1 MRTRNYGRET
11 MKHFGGIKTKFA
23 LFLAVLLVGLAPQ
36 AMMAGTVAG
45 TQTRFENNSATNEQ
59 LSKQVRKRLVTLP
72 YYGVFDNLAYSIDGS
87 RVTLYGQVVRP
98 TTRSDAGRSVARIAG
113 VTQVVNNIEVLP
125 LSGFDDSVRINT
137 LRAIQRS
144 GGLYRYF
151 MGSNPSLHIVVN
163 RGHVTL
169 EGVVGSKMDA
179 QLAYMAARGVPGSF
193 SVTNNLEVEGDTG
206 AR

>member
-1 MRTRNYGRET
+1 MRKRNNGEET
-11 MKHFGGIKTKFA
+11 MKNLERFKTKLA
-23 LFLAVLLVGLAPQ
+23 LFLAFLLIGLAPQ
-36 AMMAGTVAG
+36 ALMAG
-45 TQTRFENNSATNEQ
+45 TQTASQNNSATFAQ

-87 RVTLYGQVVRP
+87 RVTLHGQVVRP
-98 TTRSDAGRSVARIAG
+98 STRSDAERSVARIAG

-125 LSGFDDSVRINT
+125 LSGFDDSLRINT
-137 LRAIQRS
+137 YRAIQRS

-151 MGSNPSLHIVVN
+151 MGGNPSLHIVVN

-169 EGVVGSKMDA
+169 TGVVGSKMDA
-179 QLAYMAARGVPGSF
+179 QLAYMAARSVPGAF
-193 SVTNNLEVEGDTG
+193 SVTNNLEIEGDNR